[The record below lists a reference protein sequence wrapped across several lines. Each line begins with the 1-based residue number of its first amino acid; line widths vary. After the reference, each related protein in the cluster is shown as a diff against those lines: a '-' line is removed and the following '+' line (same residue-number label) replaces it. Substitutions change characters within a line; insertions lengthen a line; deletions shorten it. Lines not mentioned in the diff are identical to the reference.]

1 MFVKPYNKG
10 KKMRKIKIL
19 CGFLFMFCIFLGKS
33 NAQGLGFYGLG
44 VKAGMSY
51 SSQTVTSLD
60 TSTADIVD
68 IYAGLIEYKPGF
80 TGGVFFDF
88 LRLNN
93 IYLGTGAE
101 FFQKG
106 YSLRIDRTNEMG
118 QSIGTG
124 YINYTENYMI
134 LNFYAKLNPQLGNV
148 NPYVII
154 SPRIDFY
161 LGYNTSFT
169 NYPEVENVPGFKTN
183 EILEDYKKVT
193 ASISGGMGVEFK
205 NIIKFPIIVEF
216 LYQPDLVGQ
225 YTHNGVR
232 FKNTSFGIYAGVQF

>member
-1 MFVKPYNKG
+1 
-10 KKMRKIKIL
+10 MRKFK
-19 CGFLFMFCIFLGKS
+19 FLFAFLLLFVLSVNTS

-51 SSQTVTSLD
+51 SSWTLTSLD
-60 TSTADIVD
+60 SSTADFVD
-68 IYAGLIEYKPGF
+68 DVTQLIEYKPGF

-88 LRLNN
+88 LRLQNV
-93 IYLGTGAE
+93 YLGTGVE
-101 FFQKG
+101 YFQKG
-106 YSLRIDRTNEMG
+106 FKVKVDRTNSSG

-124 YINYTENYMI
+124 YINYTQNYMM

-161 LGYNTSFT
+161 MGYNTSFT
-169 NYPEVENVPGFKTN
+169 DLPEAESNPDARTN
-183 EILEDYKKVT
+183 PVLEDYKKVT
-193 ASISGGMGVEFK
+193 ASVSGGFGVEFK
-205 NIIKFPIIVEF
+205 NIIKVPIIVEF

-225 YTHNGVR
+225 YTSNGIR

>member
-33 NAQGLGFYGLG
+33 NAQGFGFYGLG
-44 VKAGMSY
+44 VKAGLSY
-51 SSQTVTSLD
+51 STQTVTSLD
-60 TSTADIVD
+60 TSTADLVD
-68 IYAGLIEYKPGF
+68 FYAKTIEYKPGF

-88 LRLNN
+88 VRLKNV
-93 IYLGTGAE
+93 YLGTGLE

-106 YSLRIDRTNEMG
+106 YKLRIDKTDETG
-118 QSIGTG
+118 APTGTG
-124 YINYTENYMI
+124 YFNYTENYFM

-169 NYPEVENVPGFKTN
+169 NLPEVENVPDFKKN
-183 EILEDYKKVT
+183 QILEDYKKIT
-193 ASISGGMGVEFK
+193 ASISGGMGVELS
-205 NIIKFPIIVEF
+205 NIIRFPIIVEF
-216 LYQPDLVGQ
+216 MYHPDLVGQ